1 MLPFFLARCMLVLN
15 EKTILTN
22 EVDTELQDL
31 NRVFDAFISNAD

>member
-1 MLPFFLARCMLVLN
+1 MLVLN

-31 NRVFDAFISNAD
+31 NRVFDAFILNVD